1 MIHAEGLTRT
11 MPILYNPSVRF
22 LESVSPNSMSSPL
35 QSIKIKL

>member
-22 LESVSPNSMSSPL
+22 LDSVRSKFYVQPSTKHSN
-35 QSIKIKL
+35 